1 MKFFATFTSLYLT
14 TIPLVLLPI
23 VRKHFSSDFF
33 DLFALIFVI
42 QSLIMILELGLTNI
56 LIKLVGDT
64 RKKIVSS
71 SKLFSFAFVLC
82 IYVVLIGFLLTFF
95 ITLNYL
101 LDYISIPELKYDF
114 LICLVLIGCSRFLAA
129 IPRIILYGYE
139 IFAGTSLII
148 IFLSSIR
155 FIAPLTF
162 YFFNDLEQM
171 SFFYIYMLL
180 SFLEGIV
187 LWIYLE
193 YKIQLIEISTGLF
206 SLFNDSLF
214 VFKKYWQTAIYTF
227 IPSLMWLLSSQGDK
241 AFYISDEGLKGSGMI
256 VAISGLASGIL
267 ILINSINT
275 AFMPRLVATE
285 PHSLSQRKNFFQMIC
300 IGLVLLLSLSIGI
313 IFFSHKLLIF
323 WFQDSLIDLNYAKLL
338 QIYFLFFSVLALSS
352 YFYVYFFIHDI
363 LKYHLAINLIY
374 TFFMLLIWLKAA
386 NLSQYMQ
393 LMCFNALLCLVF
405 SALFLSWHNRH
416 NNNNYRKNLNV

>member
-14 TIPLVLLPI
+14 IIPLVLLPF
-23 VRKHFSSDFF
+23 VRKYFSPDFF

-64 RKKIVSS
+64 RKKIVCT

-82 IYVVLIGFLLTFF
+82 IYVILIGFLLTFF
-95 ITLNYL
+95 IYLNYL
-101 LDYISIPELKYDF
+101 LDYISIPELSNDF

-129 IPRIILYGYE
+129 IPRIILYGHE

-162 YFFNDLEQM
+162 YYFTDVDQM
-171 SFFYIYMLL
+171 SFFYIYMFL

-187 LWIYLE
+187 LWVYLE
-193 YKIQLIEISTGLF
+193 YKIKLIEISTGLF
-206 SLFNDSLF
+206 SLFNDSFF

-267 ILINSINT
+267 ILINSINA

-285 PHSLSQRKNFFQMIC
+285 SQSRSQMKNFFQMIC
-300 IGLVLLLSLSIGI
+300 IGIVVILLLSITV
-313 IFFSHKLLIF
+313 IFFSQQLLIF
-323 WFQDSLIDLNYAKLL
+323 WFQDSSIDTNFAKLL

-352 YFYVYFFIHDI
+352 YFYIHFFIHDI
-363 LKYHLAINLIY
+363 LKYHLAVNIIY
-374 TFFMLLIWLKAA
+374 TFLMLIIWFKAES
-386 NLSQYMQ
+386 LSQYMQ

-405 SALFLSWHNRH
+405 SVLFLSWHNTREKIIK
-416 NNNNYRKNLNV
+416 YRKI